1 MSSGF
6 CLGTQIQCNQSL
18 YNPDLTSSSEY
29 IYSTSSFLLHNLS
42 DMGANLVFKEYLLF
56 DLGNVQYIAWPDM
69 RVDAL
74 AAVRILKYYKC
85 TARRC

>member
-6 CLGTQIQCNQSL
+6 CLDTQIQYNKNL
-18 YNPDLTSSSEY
+18 YTLDLISSSEY
-29 IYSTSSFLLHNLS
+29 FCSASSFSLHDLS

-56 DLGNVQYIAWPDM
+56 DLGDVQYIAWPDV

-74 AAVRILKYYKC
+74 AAVRLLLRVYC
-85 TARRC
+85 AHMLT